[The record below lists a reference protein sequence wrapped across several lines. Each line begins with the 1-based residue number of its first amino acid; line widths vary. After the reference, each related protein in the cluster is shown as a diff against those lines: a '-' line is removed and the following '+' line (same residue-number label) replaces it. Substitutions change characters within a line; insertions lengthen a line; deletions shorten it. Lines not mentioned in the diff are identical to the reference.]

1 MIGLVLCGGQSSRM
15 GTDKGFIKSEDKTW
29 AQTAANKLAELQFS
43 VMISVNQQQIADYS
57 SIFSS
62 SQLIA
67 DNTSLQLK
75 GPLLGILSA
84 YLQNP
89 SDDIFA
95 FACDMPLMEPSILK
109 ELYLQYQQHNQYDAF
124 VFTTD
129 GEPEPLCGIYTAK
142 GLALIIALYHS
153 NQLLKHS
160 MKFMLEQL
168 AVYEIP
174 VANDQKKYF
183 RNINAHAEL
192 NGL

>member
-29 AQTAANKLAELQFS
+29 AQTAIDKLAELQLS
-43 VMISVNQQQIADYS
+43 VMISINQQQFADYAS
-57 SIFSS
+57 VFSS
-62 SQLIA
+62 SQLIV

-75 GPLLGILSA
+75 GPLLGILSGH
-84 YLQNP
+84 LQN
-89 SDDIFA
+89 SSEDIFA
-95 FACDMPLMEPSILK
+95 FACDMPLMESSILK
-109 ELYLQYQQHNQYDAF
+109 DLHLQYRQHNQYEAY

-142 GLALIIALYHS
+142 GLASILALYHS
-153 NQLLKHS
+153 KQLLKYS

-168 AVYEIP
+168 TVYEIP
-174 VANDQKKYF
+174 VADDQKKYF

>member
-1 MIGLVLCGGQSSRM
+1 MIGIVLCGGQSSRM
-15 GTDKGFIKSEDKTW
+15 GIDKGFIKSEDNTW
-29 AQTAANKLAELQFS
+29 AQTAANKLADLQLP
-43 VMISVNQQQIADYS
+43 VMISVSQQQFADYS

-62 SQLIA
+62 SQLIV
-67 DNTSLQLK
+67 DNTSLHIK

-89 SDDIFA
+89 SKDIFA
-95 FACDMPLMEPSILK
+95 FACDMPLMESSILK
-109 ELYLQYQQHNQYDAF
+109 ELYLLYQQHNQYDAF

-142 GLALIIALYHS
+142 GLTSILALHQAKL
-153 NQLLKHS
+153 LLKHS